1 MNRYRTT
8 FSFTLLLLLLLA
20 SNTLAEQNGDSFNR
34 QKALIHGGLILGGA
48 LLCHIGAN
56 ILAWLV
62 NLLAASIIRSI
73 RPGRALPTIKR
84 VQTLVQFARSIVKLL
99 IWLSATV
106 TILNAFGISP
116 GQSAGALGVIG
127 LVLAGMF
134 QQLVIDFVKGIDIA
148 IGGHYFVGDF
158 VKFNGAAGHVLDF
171 QAKYT
176 TLRTLS
182 GQVVTLPNSQC
193 IPSQRFPAGYVD
205 NYVEIPLSA
214 DANESTARRLIDQA
228 SHQLNARVEAVKEV
242 PQIIDLFQAD
252 NRQIFRVRVRVLP
265 TCDWVITD
273 HFIPMLKRQL
283 ESAGV
288 GLTAE
293 PTFFYMNDVETFRR
307 LFNRKMTDEELVAAH
322 IADSRPTIERQE
334 KSEPQDSSSPET

>member
-8 FSFTLLLLLLLA
+8 LALTLFATLLVAPPLLA
-20 SNTLAEQNGDSFNR
+20 EDTTATVDQY
-34 QKALIHGGLILGGA
+34 KALTLGAWILGGA
-48 LLCHIGAN
+48 ILCHMGTHVV
-56 ILAWLV
+56 AWLV
-62 NLLAASIIRSI
+62 SLSAASIIRKI
-73 RPGRALPTIKR
+73 RPDRALPTIKR
-84 VQTLVQFARSIVKLL
+84 VQTLIQFARSIVKLL

-134 QQLVIDFVKGIDIA
+134 QQIVIDFVKGIDIA

-158 VKFNGAAGHVLDF
+158 VQFNSASGHVLDF

-182 GQVVTLPNSQC
+182 GQVVTLPNSEC
-193 IPSQRFPAGYVD
+193 IPSRRFPAGYVD

-214 DANESTARRLIDQA
+214 NADVDVARGLIDQVA
-228 SHQLNARVEAVKEV
+228 HQLNARVEAVKQI
-242 PQIIDLFQAD
+242 PQITDMLDVNGRKVI
-252 NRQIFRVRVRVLP
+252 RVQVRVLP

-273 HFIPMLKRQL
+273 HFIPMLKQQL
-283 ESAGV
+283 ESAS
-288 GLTAE
+288 LSLAAE

-307 LFNRKMTDEELVAAH
+307 LFNRQMTDDEIAATAATELT
-322 IADSRPTIERQE
+322 PTIEHKDQVNAN
-334 KSEPQDSSSPET
+334 SSLDHTE